1 MNLTLVPFKKTLNKA
16 YQKVKPNRAEI
27 EQFKANLSRLLDRID
42 HEESEENAKNHLR
55 DFLNDTWYKDL
66 HLVNTKG
73 RTDLVIHEGKAATGK
88 AAVLFEVKRPKNVNE
103 MISPANSNA
112 RAMHE
117 MVLYYLQERIE
128 HNNTDVKYLV
138 ITNIYDWYLFDAA
151 TFDRHFYQNQ
161 NLRKAY
167 EDWKNG
173 RKAQSTTDFFYKEIA
188 RPFLDELETELSA
201 AHFNI
206 RDFETP
212 LRNAD
217 LADDRKLIPLF
228 KIFSPA
234 HLLKQPFANDS
245 NSLDKGFY
253 NELLYLIG
261 LEEVK
266 DGGKKII
273 RRCATDR
280 RQPGSLLENTIATLE
295 ATERWRRART
305 DAANVGNLSHL
316 SPDERKNEQIFSI
329 ALELCITWMNRIL
342 FLKLLEAQLI
352 KYHGETGAKSAT
364 NHRFLN
370 TVLLKDFDD
379 LNELFFEV
387 LAKLPEERA
396 NYVQEKFRGIPFLN
410 SSLFEITEAE
420 ADTLFISNLKD
431 RFRIRPIATTVLKNA
446 QGKRRTDDLT
456 ILEYL
461 FDFLDAY
468 DFASE
473 GSEDIQ
479 EENKALI
486 NASVLGLIFEKLN
499 GYKDGSFFTPGFIT
513 MYMARETVRQAV
525 VQKFNTHYH
534 ITCDSFADLK
544 NFTASRFK
552 TADVLEMNA
561 LVNSLR
567 ICDPAVGSGH
577 FLVSAL
583 NELIAVKSELGILA
597 DRKGERL
604 RGYDARVENDELI
617 VTCNDG
623 QDLFEY
629 RVRPREGLTSSQPL
643 TSTRPSEGLTSSQTL
658 TYTAGQDAQRVQETL
673 FHEKQV
679 IIENCLFGVD
689 INPNS
694 VKICRLRL
702 WIELLKNTYYR
713 RASEGVTSSYTLTSN
728 LETLPNIDINI
739 KTGNSLISRF
749 ALDADLSKA
758 LKSLKYDINTY
769 RGYVQDY
776 HRATDKEVKRGLLLL
791 MDQIK
796 SDFKT
801 EIGRND
807 PKRKRLDK
815 LASELYHRFTGNFL
829 FEPEVPYGESQG
841 DLEKK
846 RAQEKEKLEKEI
858 EKLKTEMEEVKSNKI
873 FENAFEWR
881 FEFPEV
887 LDEDG
892 RFVGFDVVVGNPPYI
907 RQEEFSAFKP
917 HLQSNFQTYA
927 GTADLLVYF
936 IELGMNLLRNDGHFH
951 FIISNKF
958 MRANFG
964 KPLREWMQQYR
975 IVEILDFGD
984 LPVFEEATTY
994 PCTLNLQKSAPTGEF
1009 LAANIP
1015 ELETADF
1022 TNYAHSLRFISAQTS
1037 LSAEGWN
1044 LSDTKVQELLEKL
1057 KSKGI
1062 PLGEYVDGK
1071 IYYGIKTGLNEAF
1084 VIDGA
1089 TKERLIAEDAGSAEV
1104 IKPFLAGR
1112 DVKRYIP
1119 PVANKFLILFPK
1131 GWTKKK
1137 FGNLAEREAFDRVA
1151 KSLPAIAN
1159 YINQYSEKAK
1169 KRSDKGDY
1177 WWELRACDY
1186 YDEFEK
1192 PKIIFPD
1199 IANQVE
1205 ATHSGETVFSVNTT
1219 YFIPIDNLSMLGL
1232 LNSALINYYFRSIS
1246 NSIRGGYMR
1255 FFRQY
1260 VEEIPISLE
1269 ITGNKKIET
1278 LVTQILAQKRNNPA
1292 ADTTTLEGEIDELVY
1307 RLYGLTEEE
1316 ITIIEGA

>member
-16 YQKVKPNRAEI
+16 YQKVKPNRVEI

-55 DFLNDTWYKDL
+55 DFLNDTWYKNL

-103 MISPANSNA
+103 MISPANGNA

-138 ITNIYDWYLFDAA
+138 ITNIYDWYIFDAA
-151 TFDRHFYQNQ
+151 TFDRQFYQNKA
-161 NLRKAY
+161 LRKAY

-188 RPFLDELETELSA
+188 RPFLEALDAELSA
-201 AHFNI
+201 AYFNI
-206 RDFETP
+206 RDFEKP
-212 LRNAD
+212 LRNTD
-217 LADDRKLIPLF
+217 LSDDRKLISLF

-266 DGGKKII
+266 EGGKKII
-273 RRCATDR
+273 QRCAAER

-295 ATERWRRART
+295 NTERWRR
-305 DAANVGNLSHL
+305 V
-316 SPDERKNEQIFSI
+316 RKPSDYGSNKEEQIFGI

-342 FLKLLEAQLI
+342 FLKLLEAQLV
-352 KYHGETGAKSAT
+352 KYHSEAGAKPAT
-364 NHRFLN
+364 DHRFLN

-396 NYVQEKFRGIPFLN
+396 GYVQEKFRSIPYLN
-410 SSLFEITEAE
+410 SSLFELSEVEAE
-420 ADTLFISNLKD
+420 TLFISNLKD
-431 RFRIRPIATTVLKNA
+431 RFRIRPIANTVLKNA
-446 QGKRRTDDLT
+446 LGKRRTEDLT

-525 VQKFNTHYH
+525 VQKFNTHYQ
-534 ITCDSFADLK
+534 ISCDSFADLK
-544 NFTASRFK
+544 NFTGSRFK
-552 TADVLEMNA
+552 TADVLDMNA

-597 DRKGERL
+597 DYKGERL
-604 RGYDARVENDELI
+604 LGYDARVENDELI

-623 QDLFEY
+623 QDLFDY
-629 RVRPREGLTSSQPL
+629 RVRPGEGLTSSQPL
-643 TSTRPSEGLTSSQTL
+643 TSNPPSEGLTYSQTL
-658 TYTAGQDAQRVQETL
+658 TYTAGQDSQRVQETL

-713 RASEGVTSSYTLTSN
+713 RASEGVTSNFTLTSN

-776 HRATDKEVKRGLLLL
+776 HRATDKEVKRGLMLL

-858 EKLKTEMEEVKSNKI
+858 EKLKTEIDEVKSNKI

-887 LDEDG
+887 LDEEG
-892 RFVGFDVVVGNPPYI
+892 RFVGFDVVVGNPPY
-907 RQEEFSAFKP
+907 FSLSKIKEQA
-917 HLQSNFQTYA
+917 SIYEVSYQTYSK
-927 GTADLLVYF
+927 GSDIYCLFYERGNQILKTGGLLTYVTSNSWLRAIYGELLKKYFQENVQPVYLLN
-936 IELGMNLLRNDGHFH
+936 IED
-951 FIISNKF
+951 
-958 MRANFG
+958 A
-964 KPLREWMQQYR
+964 Q
-975 IVEILDFGD
+975 
-984 LPVFEEATTY
+984 VFEEATVESNI
-994 PCTLNLQKSAPTGEF
+994 LMLQKEKSSKAF
-1009 LAANIP
+1009 LVCNLGSDY
-1015 ELETADF
+1015 ELG
-1022 TNYAHSLRFISAQTS
+1022 SS
-1037 LSAEGWN
+1037 LSNYFQKNAFEFAMPESGDWLISSEEISN
-1044 LSDTKVQELLEKL
+1044 LKL
-1057 KSKGI
+1057 KIEQKATLLKDFNVAI
-1062 PLGEYVDGK
+1062 NF
-1071 IYYGIKTGLNEAF
+1071 GIKTGFNEAF
-1084 VIDGA
+1084 IINEQMKDDLL
-1089 TKERLIAEDAGSAEV
+1089 KQDSINSEV
-1104 IKPFLAGR
+1104 IKPILRGR
-1112 DVKRYIP
+1112 DLKKYSHEFGGHYLINAHNGIKKTNLPRIDLQKNFP
-1119 PVANKFLILFPK
+1119 TLFTHLESFQPKVAQRQDM
-1131 GWTKKK
+1131 GDHWS
-1137 FGNLAEREAFDRVA
+1137 NLRNCAYLED
-1151 KSLPAIAN
+1151 
-1159 YINQYSEKAK
+1159 
-1169 KRSDKGDY
+1169 
-1177 WWELRACDY
+1177 
-1186 YDEFEK
+1186 FEK
-1192 PKIIFPD
+1192 PKIVWGEISDKPKFSYD
-1199 IANQVE
+1199 DEGYYAE
-1205 ATHSGETVFSVNTT
+1205 ATTFLLTGEKLK
-1219 YFIPIDNLSMLGL
+1219 YLLAI
-1232 LNSALINYYFRSIS
+1232 LNSRVSEWYFNQIS
-1246 NSIRGGYMR
+1246 TT
-1255 FFRQY
+1255 
-1260 VEEIPISLE
+1260 
-1269 ITGNKKIET
+1269 TGMGTNRWKKYKIELLPIKIPT
-1278 LVTQILAQKRNNPA
+1278 IEQESKITILVDQILAQKRNNPA
-1292 ADTTTLEGEIDELVY
+1292 ADTSALEHEIDELVY
-1307 RLYGLTEEE
+1307 RLYSLTEEE
-1316 ITIIEGA
+1316 ITIIENKSK